1 MWNHLLIYSISLGNF
16 TYRLTKIMT
25 MSIKMPKATQKIP
38 KKMQAHKGKRWS
50 GRLKQKFNDWCR
62 CKGKDAGG
70 NDISWVRKNIAA
82 LLILILYTLIHGM
95 GSWKSVIIKVW
106 VQNVPHAG
114 YFYTFTDHDLLS
126 FSHDESHFAPSL
138 EISVED
144 KIKWG
149 KPPRRNCYLHYCNWV
164 HALLV
169 CIVFSFHILTLWAM
183 A

>member
-1 MWNHLLIYSISLGNF
+1 MIYSISLWNF
-16 TYRLTKIMT
+16 TYRLTYLQNYDHVNKDA
-25 MSIKMPKATQKIP
+25 KGPQKIP
-38 KKMQAHKGKRWS
+38 KKMQAHKGKRRS
-50 GRLKQKFNDWCR
+50 GCLKQKFNWCQ

-70 NDISWVRKNIAA
+70 SDISWVRKNIVAP
-82 LLILILYTLIHGM
+82 LILILYTLIHGM

-114 YFYTFTDHDLLS
+114 YFYTFPDHDLLS